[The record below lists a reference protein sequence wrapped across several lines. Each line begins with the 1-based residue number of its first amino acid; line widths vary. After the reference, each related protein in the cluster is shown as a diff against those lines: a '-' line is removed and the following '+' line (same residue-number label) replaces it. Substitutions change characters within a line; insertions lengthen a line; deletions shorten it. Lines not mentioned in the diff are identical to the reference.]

1 MEALRFPSL
10 DPKLR
15 ETGGAALPAP
25 GAGSGP
31 AGGASFGEALEK
43 AVASVSRVQSES
55 DEATRLFALG
65 KDIDLHTV
73 LLQVEKADLS
83 FRTMMEVRNKLLD
96 AYREVMRM
104 QI

>member
-1 MEALRFPSL
+1 MDPLRIPPIRPQDLEIGAPSATAT
-10 DPKLR
+10 PK
-15 ETGGAALPAP
+15 
-25 GAGSGP
+25 GP
-31 AGGASFGEALEK
+31 SFGSVLES
-43 AVASVSRVQSES
+43 AIESVSRAQAAS
-55 DEATRLFALG
+55 DEASRLFALG
-65 KDIDLHTV
+65 RDVDLHTV